1 MNERK
6 KHLLQYYE
14 KNMRPDGRKMQ
25 DYREVSI
32 ELGASET
39 AEGSA
44 RVRIGGTDVIA
55 GVKLGLER
63 PYPDRPNEGNLMVNA
78 ELLAMSNPEFE
89 PGPPSMFGVELAR
102 VIDRGIRE
110 SKAID
115 VKQLC
120 VEPGE
125 KAWSVMIDICTM
137 NDEGNLLDAAGLA
150 AIAALQNAV
159 FPMMT
164 EDGGVD
170 YDTKTDKK
178 LPILRS
184 PIPVTVLKIGEHF
197 VVDPLNMEEEFA
209 GARLTVAVTEK
220 DTLAALQKGGEV
232 PLTIE
237 QVDEIAALAVEKAR
251 ELRKKL

>member
-184 PIPVTVLKIGEHF
+184 PIPVTVLKIGDHF

>member
-6 KHLLQYYE
+6 KHLIQYYE
-14 KNMRPDGRKMQ
+14 KQLRPDGRKLGE
-25 DYREVSI
+25 YREVSV
-32 ELGASET
+32 EYGASET

-44 RVRIGGTDVIA
+44 RVRIGGTEVIA

-125 KAWSVMIDICTM
+125 KAWSVLIDICTM

-150 AIAALQNAV
+150 AVAALQDAV
-159 FPMMT
+159 FPAMN
-164 EDGGVD
+164 EDGTVD

-178 LPILRS
+178 LPIVRA
-184 PIPVTVLKIGEHF
+184 PIPVTVLKVGDHF
-197 VVDPLNMEEEFA
+197 IVDPLPMEEEFA

-220 DTLAALQKGGEV
+220 DTIAALQKGGEV
-232 PLTIE
+232 PLTID
-237 QVDEIAALAVEKAR
+237 QVDEIAKMAIEKAK